1 MLSAAEITVEALAL
15 KLRSKDQFVL
25 LDVREPA
32 ELERARI
39 VDARTAPAPMSSLAR
54 LGLGGLPE
62 MARSKDAE
70 ILVLCHSG
78 VRSAQVAAWLASSGW
93 TRAFTVSGGIK
104 EYARKVDPS
113 VGSY

>member
-1 MLSAAEITVEALAL
+1 
-15 KLRSKDQFVL
+15 L
-25 LDVREPA
+25 LDVREPE

-39 VDARTAPAPMSSLAR
+39 ADARTALAPMSSLAR

-62 MARSKDAE
+62 IARSQDAE

-93 TRAFTVSGGIK
+93 SRAFTVSGGIK